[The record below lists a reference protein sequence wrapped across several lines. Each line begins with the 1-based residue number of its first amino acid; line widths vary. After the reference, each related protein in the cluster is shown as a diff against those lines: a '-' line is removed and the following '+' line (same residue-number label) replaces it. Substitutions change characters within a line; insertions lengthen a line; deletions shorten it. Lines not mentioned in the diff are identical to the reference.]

1 MTPHK
6 QTTNQ
11 SIFPGNHVLLVAEI
25 RRTFENNYVAIE
37 IAGSHLLIYRSRLS
51 ELISEADRFI
61 GYLTRNKEEKKEE
74 EQDEP
79 YKVTHNPHAKQFEVI
94 AITPDMTPM
103 YIIPYSTAI
112 NAHKNYRIE
121 AARAR
126 AEAECA
132 RLNNEWKN
140 KPTN

>member
-1 MTPHK
+1 MTTYK

-11 SIFPGNHVLLVAEI
+11 PIFPGNHVLLVAEI
-25 RRTFENNYVAIE
+25 RRTFENNYVTIE
-37 IAGSHLLIYRSRLS
+37 IAGSLLLIHRSRLS
-51 ELISEADRFI
+51 ELITEAERHI
-61 GYLTRNKEEKKEE
+61 KYLKRNTEEKKEE

-79 YKVTHNPHAKQFEVI
+79 FKVTHNPHAKQFEVI

-126 AEAECA
+126 AEAECY
-132 RLNNEWKN
+132 RLNKEWKN
-140 KPTN
+140 KTTN

>member
-1 MTPHK
+1 MTTYK
-6 QTTNQ
+6 QQTNP
-11 SIFPGNHVLLVAEI
+11 IFPGNHVLLVAEI
-25 RRTFENNYVAIE
+25 LRTHENNYVEIE
-37 IAGSHLLIYRSRLS
+37 LAGSRFLIYRSRLS
-51 ELISEADRFI
+51 ELITEADRCI
-61 GYLTRNKEEKKEE
+61 GYLTRNTEEKKEE

-79 YKVTHNPHAKQFEVI
+79 FKVTHNTNAKQFEVI

-126 AEAECA
+126 AEAECY
-132 RLNNEWKN
+132 RLNEEWKN